1 MMKNMYWFVVM
12 GLLFSG
18 CVSSNAALSKQDIEA
33 KVVGHSLYNNDEEFL
48 IFDNGTF
55 IYKDKETNKKRR
67 GTWYLRS
74 SLVDYK
80 GNRKDDMLC
89 LAIGKKSTEQFSI
102 APCFRLFHEDDP
114 HGYDNLYTNVSADCN
129 VRDIDKGGNV
139 KCDFTDRIFM
149 KHRISEKKFYD
160 E

>member
-1 MMKNMYWFVVM
+1 MKNVFVVLII
-12 GLLFSG
+12 GVLFSA
-18 CVSSNAALSKQDIEA
+18 CASSDVPLSKSEIKS

-55 IYKDKETNKKRR
+55 IYKDRQTNKKNR

-89 LAIGKKSTEQFSI
+89 LAIGKTSTKQFTT
-102 APCFRLFHEDDP
+102 APCFRIFHEDDP
-114 HGYDNLYTNVSADCN
+114 SGYDNLYIDVSADCN
-129 VRDIDKGGNV
+129 VKNVDAEGNI
-139 KCDFTDRIFM
+139 KCDFANRVFM

>member
-1 MMKNMYWFVVM
+1 MKNIYWLMMVGV
-12 GLLFSG
+12 LFSA
-18 CVSSNAALSKQDIEA
+18 CSSSSVPLSKSEIKT
-33 KVVGHSLYNNDEEFL
+33 KVIGHSLYNNDEEFL

-55 IYKDKETNKKRR
+55 IYRDKTSNKKKR

-74 SLVDYK
+74 SKVDYK
-80 GNRKDDMLC
+80 DNRKDDMIC
-89 LAIGKKSTEQFSI
+89 LAIGKTSTKQFSL

-114 HGYDNLYTNVSADCN
+114 HGYDNLYINVSADCN
-129 VRDIDKGGNV
+129 VRDLDANGNV
-139 KCDFTDRIFM
+139 KCDFSGRTFM